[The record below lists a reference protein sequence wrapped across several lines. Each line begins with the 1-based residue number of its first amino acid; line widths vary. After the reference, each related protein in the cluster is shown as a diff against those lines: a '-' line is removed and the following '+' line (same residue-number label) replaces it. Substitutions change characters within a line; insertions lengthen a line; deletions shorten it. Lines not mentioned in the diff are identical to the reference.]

1 MSHTIFK
8 FKSTLLAALLCSA
21 TAAMAATPAG
31 PSVFFGPTP
40 YLSSSDIPIG
50 FYSAAG
56 ATVLDNL
63 EDGSLH
69 SSLIGSGGGSVLA
82 AGFAGIRDSVDSDDG
97 VLNGTCGPQTA
108 GRCVSWFNGNGNSG
122 ATFTFQ
128 GAGALPTAFGLVWT
142 DGAGTVTFS
151 ALNAD
156 GQSLGSISSS
166 SFPDGSF
173 AAGTSEDR
181 FFGVQFAGG
190 IRSITIKNSGG
201 GIEVDHIQYG
211 QMAAAV
217 PEPET
222 YALLLAGLGLM
233 GAAVRRRNRIGTNR
247 ALD

>member
-1 MSHTIFK
+1 MSYTIFK
-8 FKSTLLAALLCSA
+8 FKSTLVATLLCSA
-21 TAAMAATPAG
+21 TAAIAAAPAG
-31 PSVFFGPTP
+31 TAIFFGPAP
-40 YLSSSDIPIG
+40 YLSSSDAPIG

-69 SSLIGSGGGSVLA
+69 SSLAGSGGGSVLA
-82 AGFAGIRDSVDSDDG
+82 AGFTGIRDSVDSDDG

-108 GRCVSWFNGNGNSG
+108 GRCVSWFNGDGNSG
-122 ATFTFQ
+122 ATFTFR
-128 GAGALPTAFGLVWT
+128 GPGALPTAFGLVWT

-151 ALNAD
+151 ATDAD
-156 GQSLGSISSS
+156 GRSLGSISSGG
-166 SFPDGSF
+166 FPDGSF
-173 AAGTSEDR
+173 AASTSEDR

-211 QMAAAV
+211 QMAAPV

-222 YALLLAGLGLM
+222 YALLLAGLGLV
-233 GAAVRRRNRIGTNR
+233 GATVRRRNR
-247 ALD
+247 LD